1 MRLISLL
8 TCICLHELLF
18 GKTPTILCMYI
29 LTVPIMSTSFP
40 NTSIVSTPL
49 CATPEKELE
58 IIYDFIFMMVVV

>member
-1 MRLISLL
+1 MNFHLSKHQQYFACISLD
-8 TCICLHELLF
+8 
-18 GKTPTILCMYI
+18 KVK

-58 IIYDFIFMMVVV
+58 KIYDSVFMMDVV